1 MMNYYNNFSPFNMFG
16 FGFLFMFLFWGF
28 VIYGIVV
35 LFRQNTHH
43 GKHTGT
49 SEKIHGIDILKE
61 RYAKGE
67 INKEQFEEMK
77 KDLQ

>member
-1 MMNYYNNFSPFNMFG
+1 MNYYNNFSPFNMFG
-16 FGFLFMFLFWGF
+16 FGFLFMFLFWGL
-28 VIYGIVV
+28 VIYGLVV
-35 LFRQNTHH
+35 LFRHIGSDSSTKGH
-43 GKHTGT
+43 GGKVHAT
-49 SEKIHGIDILKE
+49 DILKE